1 MMPDEYLEAN
11 YHFTLSAMLD
21 LIEEYGYCNVLNDLD
36 AMIEDR
42 VNMKVAEVS
51 V

>member
-1 MMPDEYLEAN
+1 MLDELKEAN
-11 YHFTLSAMLD
+11 YHFTLSAMMD

-42 VNMKVAEVS
+42 VAQKVAEVAL
-51 V
+51 

>member
-1 MMPDEYLEAN
+1 MLDELQEAN

-21 LIEEYGYCNVLNDLD
+21 LIEQYGYCNVLNDLD

-42 VNMKVAEVS
+42 VSLKVAEVME
-51 V
+51 

>member
-1 MMPDEYLEAN
+1 MLEQQKEAF
-11 YHFTLSAMLD
+11 YHFTLSDMMD

-42 VNMKVAEVS
+42 VAQKVAEVAL
-51 V
+51 

>member
-1 MMPDEYLEAN
+1 MLDEHKEAN
-11 YHFTLSAMLD
+11 YHFTLSAMMD

-42 VNMKVAEVS
+42 VAQKVAEVAL
-51 V
+51 